1 MKALI
6 IGLTKASSMAKKPN
20 TPFDVQV
27 IMDDLR
33 DTYVKTP
40 RDQTLL
46 DHFDRLLQCDQ
57 NGIPIAKPV
66 TFTKNGETRG
76 IVLIDGPGGG
86 KTSLVDH
93 ALRVHPAFSAA
104 APNTMPVIKA
114 RVPSPA
120 TLKSLALE
128 ILAES
133 GYEDVSD
140 RRQRWFLW
148 NLVRNRLEM
157 LGTAVLWIDEAHDL
171 FQSGT
176 PSEVRDILK
185 TLKSLMQGDGAVIVI
200 LTGIKSLWQIAS
212 YDGQVKR
219 RYTKISL
226 PDLTNAKDGKAIS
239 RQMGIF
245 CDMAGLLPPDEA
257 DLVQRLIYASHNRFG
272 LCIENILHGIELALK
287 SGADQLEMQHFAEA
301 WAMQEGCD
309 YRGNVFLAPRW
320 SEIDLAVPVIN

>member
-1 MKALI
+1 M
-6 IGLTKASSMAKKPN
+6 TTNS
-20 TPFDVQV
+20 PFYVQT
-27 IMDDLR
+27 IMDELR

-40 RDQTLL
+40 RDQSLR
-46 DHFDRLLQCDQ
+46 DHFDRLLQCDR
-57 NGIPIAKPV
+57 NGIPVAKPV
-66 TFTKNGETRG
+66 SFTKSGETRG

-93 ALRVHPAFSAA
+93 ALTMHPAFAGAA
-104 APNTMPVIKA
+104 SNTMPVIKA

-148 NLVRNRLEM
+148 NLVRHRFQT

-171 FQSGT
+171 FQTGT
-176 PSEVRDILK
+176 PSEIRDILK
-185 TLKSLMQGDGAVIVI
+185 TLKSLMQGKGAVIVI

-226 PDLTNAKDGKAIS
+226 PELTNAKDGKAIAK
-239 RQMGIF
+239 QLGVF
-245 CDMAGLLPPDEA
+245 CDRAGLLPPAEV

-272 LCIENILHGIELALK
+272 LCIENMLHAIELALK
-287 SGADQLEMQHFAEA
+287 FGADRLEMQHFAEA

-309 YRGNVFLAPRW
+309 YRSNVFLSPRW
-320 SEIDLAVPVIN
+320 SEIDLAVPVIS

>member
-1 MKALI
+1 MT
-6 IGLTKASSMAKKPN
+6 TKTN
-20 TPFDVQV
+20 TPFDVQT
-27 IMDDLR
+27 IMDELR

-40 RDQTLL
+40 RDQSLR
-46 DHFDRLLQCDQ
+46 DHFDRLLQCDR
-57 NGIPIAKPV
+57 NGIPVAKPV
-66 TFTKNGETRG
+66 MFTKSGETRG

-93 ALRVHPAFSAA
+93 ALNVHPAFADAA
-104 APNTMPVIKA
+104 SNTMPVIKA

-128 ILAES
+128 ILAET
-133 GYEDVSD
+133 GYGDVSE

-148 NLVRNRLEM
+148 KLVRNRFQM

-171 FQSGT
+171 FQTGT

-185 TLKSLMQGDGAVIVI
+185 TLKSLMQGKGAVIVI

-226 PDLTNAKDGKAIS
+226 PELTNAKDGKAIG
-239 RQMGIF
+239 RQIGLF
-245 CDMAGLLPPDEA
+245 CDRAGLLPPAEA
-257 DLVQRLIYASHNRFG
+257 DLVQRLIYASQNRFG
-272 LCIENILHGIELALK
+272 RCIENMLHAIELALK
-287 SGADQLEMQHFAEA
+287 SDADQLEMQHFAQA
-301 WAMQEGCD
+301 WAMQEGSD
-309 YRGNVFLAPRW
+309 YRSNVFLAPRW
-320 SEIDLAVPVIN
+320 SEIDLAIPVIN

>member
-1 MKALI
+1 MF
-6 IGLTKASSMAKKPN
+6 GSTKASNMSKQTN
-20 TPFDVQV
+20 SPFAVQV
-27 IMDDLR
+27 LMDDLR

-40 RDQTLL
+40 RDQTLR
-46 DHFDRLLQCDQ
+46 DHFDRLLQCDR
-57 NGIPIAKPV
+57 NGIPVAKPV
-66 TFTKNGETRG
+66 TFTKSGETRG

-93 ALRVHPAFSAA
+93 ALRVHQAFSNA

-128 ILAES
+128 ILAET

-140 RRQRWFLW
+140 RRQRWVLW
-148 NLVRNRLEM
+148 KLVRSRFQM

-200 LTGIKSLWQIAS
+200 LTGINSLWQIAS

-226 PDLTNAKDGKAIS
+226 PELSNAKDGKAIS
-239 RQMGIF
+239 KQMEVF
-245 CDMAGLLPPDEA
+245 CNRAGLRPPDEA
-257 DLVQRLIYASHNRFG
+257 DLVQRLVYASRNKFG
-272 LCIENILHGIELALK
+272 LCIENILHAIELALK
-287 SGADQLEMQHFAEA
+287 SEADQLTMQHFAEA